1 MVVVAVLVGGDD
13 VGRSPT
19 RTHKCKHRHGHTFAS
34 NARSISCTLTTPCVS
49 HNAMAAITSLLSDA
63 TASLSASTL
72 DLAMPS
78 LLDAF
83 VLRLFSHAAVSAL
96 VVPSFT
102 ASSSRKVTHTS
113 IGAVRRQSCLKRW
126 SERERKRG

>member
-34 NARSISCTLTTPCVS
+34 NARSISCTLTTPCIS
-49 HNAMAAITSLLSDA
+49 CDAMAAITLLLSGPIA
-63 TASLSASTL
+63 FVTTSTL

-83 VLRLFSHAAVSAL
+83 VLRLFSPAATSAL
-96 VVPSFT
+96 VAPSFT
-102 ASSSRKVTHTS
+102 ASSSRKVAHTS
-113 IGAVRRQSCLKRW
+113 IGAVRRQSCLWW